1 MNVSPEYAEPLRYA
15 KHLGVEIGDYGATF
29 SWKDELPKGTGM
41 TAWNPFPMDTTYFG
55 EGNQAVM
62 INYRVDDL
70 TRSWWISPPPASG
83 STRNARTRAMV
94 ASPGSRTATG
104 TGWSSGSRS
113 RASSLPKG
121 GRASKD
127 WSANLPRN
135 RRVTEVARA
144 VVHTSTATTG
154 ERVGRVAEWFLLRM
168 HYGLF
173 DQRKRSMRSDWA
185 RNPEN
190 LMHWSAGHALARLEM
205 SSGSQG
211 RKPWRSVARY

>member
-1 MNVSPEYAEPLRYA
+1 MARVTGVGGVFLRSADPKALGAWYA

-29 SWKDELPKGTGM
+29 WWKEEVPKGTGM

-113 RASSLPKG
+113 R
-121 GRASKD
+121 R
-127 WSANLPRN
+127 PR
-135 RRVTEVARA
+135 
-144 VVHTSTATTG
+144 
-154 ERVGRVAEWFLLRM
+154 
-168 HYGLF
+168 
-173 DQRKRSMRSDWA
+173 
-185 RNPEN
+185 
-190 LMHWSAGHALARLEM
+190 
-205 SSGSQG
+205 
-211 RKPWRSVARY
+211 RSVAPGVPRPRAGGLRHRVPSRRKRRRRTPRPPRDGGIGDPNGFVHQAEAGWV